1 MGMTE
6 KLFSNAIEAREL
18 VLSLRIQL
26 NRMPYNP
33 DLRRYCDNL
42 GKMVSALSAVEVEAR
57 RSRRAEK
64 YEIQA
69 DNLVKAVAH
78 LQQLMLMHRLMS

>member
-6 KLFSNAIEAREL
+6 KLFNNAVEAREF
-18 VLSLRIQL
+18 VSSLSVQL
-26 NRMPYNP
+26 GRMPYNP

-42 GKMVSALSAVEVEAR
+42 GKMVSDLSSVEVEAR
-57 RSRRAEK
+57 RSRRTEK

-69 DNLVKAVAH
+69 TKLENAVAH
-78 LQQLMLMHRLMS
+78 LQQLKLMHRIMS

>member
-18 VLSLRIQL
+18 ISSLRIQL
-26 NRMPYNP
+26 GRMPYNP
-33 DLRRYCDNL
+33 DLRKYCDNL
-42 GKMVSALSAVEVEAR
+42 GKMVSDLSSVEVEAR
-57 RSRRAEK
+57 RSRRTEK

-69 DNLVKAVAH
+69 GKLEKAVAH